1 MTYIDITYYSGLY
14 GVIPA
19 EAFNRIAWD
28 ASRKLDEHTTGADNI
43 RKLQVAFP
51 TDGIAAESVR
61 RCCAK
66 LVNTMHQIEQATAAA
81 TMAKGY
87 VETDNGLRGRV
98 ISSVSAGNES
108 ISYATGN
115 VGTATEIDKAVA
127 DPKAR
132 EQLYY
137 RIIREH
143 LSGVADANGVGL
155 LYLGP
160 YCWG

>member
-1 MTYIDITYYSGLY
+1 MTYIDISYYTKLY
-14 GVIPA
+14 GAIPD
-19 EAFNRIAWD
+19 EDFDRLVWD

-51 TDGIAAESVR
+51 SDGIAAESVR

-66 LVNTMHQIEQATAAA
+66 LVNTMHQIEQASAAA
-81 TMAKGY
+81 SMARGY
-87 VETDNGLRGRV
+87 VETESGLRGRV

-115 VGTATEIDKAVA
+115 VGAATEMDKAVA

-137 RIIREH
+137 RIIREN
-143 LSGVADANGVGL
+143 LSGVTDANGVGL

-160 YCWG
+160 YRWR

>member
-1 MTYIDITYYSGLY
+1 MTYIDIAYYTGLY
-14 GVIPA
+14 GTIPA
-19 EAFNRIAWD
+19 EDFNRLVWD
-28 ASRKLDEHTTGADNI
+28 ASRLMDSRTTGVDNI
-43 RKLQVAFP
+43 RKLEIAFP
-51 TDGIAAESVR
+51 TSEKAAESVR

-66 LVNTMHQIEQATAAA
+66 LVNTMHQIEQASAAA
-81 TMAKGY
+81 SMARGY
-87 VETDNGLRGRV
+87 VETENGLRGRV

-115 VGTATEIDKAVA
+115 VGTATDIDKAVA
-127 DPKAR
+127 DPDVKER
-132 EQLYY
+132 LYS

-160 YCWG
+160 YRWR